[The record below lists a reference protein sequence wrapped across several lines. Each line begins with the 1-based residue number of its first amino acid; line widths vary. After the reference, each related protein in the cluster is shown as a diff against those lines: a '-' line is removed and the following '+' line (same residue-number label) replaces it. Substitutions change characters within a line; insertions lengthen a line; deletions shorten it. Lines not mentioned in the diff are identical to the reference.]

1 MSEDIE
7 RHVVRKFE
15 ICQRLGKGAYGVVWK
30 AVEKRSRAVVA
41 LKKCFDAF
49 RNSTDAQRTFREIM
63 YLQVLL
69 PPGTTSLTHRRRL
82 VPWISNSLSFPG
94 PQWTWKYYQT
104 SARYQG
110 REWRRHLFNFRS
122 HGNRSIT
129 RTHLHVFL
137 LLMTF
142 SIHQHINAKGC
153 WNLHS

>member
-63 YLQVLL
+63 YLQVFFL
-69 PPGTTSLTHRRRL
+69 PGTTSLTRL
-82 VPWISNSLSFPG
+82 SHESPLFIIISRSQALSGHENIIRLQHVIKAENDGDIYLTFDHMETG
-94 PQWTWKYYQT
+94 
-104 SARYQG
+104 
-110 REWRRHLFNFRS
+110 L
-122 HGNRSIT
+122 
-129 RTHLHVFL
+129 LHELGYMPF
-137 LLMTF
+137 F
-142 SIHQHINAKGC
+142 
-153 WNLHS
+153 